1 MQPNEVVDVSQ
12 DKSGK
17 LFLKVFLIN
26 SDLNLAKWR
35 IHPDYI
41 PKHVEKFV
49 GRPFIL
55 TQERGHPLEFENAKI
70 DWNNINDSIGGLL
83 QAQEKY
89 RIGTIRK
96 VEPIRSA
103 SADTKSQSS
112 SSVWAAYV
120 EVVDPKAVQAF
131 KSGLIP
137 RYVSPAVFRLNQSE
151 SPETTTDFEP
161 LHLAAVDIPA
171 YGYAH
176 AGIRGACEGDIVH
189 CSNALASA
197 SAPVEECGFCVKG
210 VLDGFQN
217 RFDKN
222 ANSSLVQSGVK
233 QASVNL
239 SVNST
244 TTDSQPQAQQ
254 SQQQPT
260 QQSQQPQPQQP
271 TVANIN
277 TTPQTPI
284 SSPSNIPQQPG
295 IPQPRPEGAPFEVP
309 KVEAKE
315 NETKPAPGNLP
326 GQLGPSPT
334 ADNSN
339 NDKAKTQQDEVAT
352 LRATVEALL
361 SRVKELDS
369 FKAESEKTTAEKLL
383 AAKRNKIEAI
393 IPGDYARSKEERN
406 KAIDALMKFEDG
418 PQLDYILEKFVTP
431 TIAPPNPLLNPDA
444 KGEKRGLKQAGFS
457 ESITKRV
464 PSKRLSDYAA
474 VPNNTDDTE
483 AKPAIQQASIDQA
496 LILKRAARIVAMS
509 DIVANSQYSGGF

>member
-1 MQPNEVVDVSQ
+1 MSSSEVVDVFE
-12 DKSGK
+12 DKKGK
-17 LFLKVFLIN
+17 LFLKTFLVN

-55 TQERGHPLEFENAKI
+55 TQERGHPLEFERAKI

-96 VEPIRSA
+96 VEAVKNFKNQASA
-103 SADTKSQSS
+103 SERQS

-120 EVVDPKAVQAF
+120 EITDPNAAQAF
-131 KSGLIP
+131 KSGHIP
-137 RYVSPAVFRLNQSE
+137 RYVSPAVFRLNQTE

-171 YGYAH
+171 YGYQQ
-176 AGIRGACEGDIVH
+176 AGIRGSCEGDIVS
-189 CSNALASA
+189 CSNALAAA
-197 SAPVEECGFCVKG
+197 SAPVEEVGFCVKG

-217 RFDKN
+217 TFT
-222 ANSSLVQSGVK
+222 NSSLVLSGVK

-244 TTDSQPQAQQ
+244 STDSQPQAQP
-254 SQQQPT
+254 QQQQQQQQTQQPPPT
-260 QQSQQPQPQQP
+260 QP
-271 TVANIN
+271 VANNN
-277 TTPQTPI
+277 TTPQTP
-284 SSPSNIPQQPG
+284 SSQILSNIPQQPG

-309 KVEAKE
+309 KVEAKD
-315 NETKPAPGNLP
+315 ETKPAPGNLP
-326 GQLGPSPT
+326 GQLGPSPN
-334 ADNSN
+334 ASN
-339 NDKAKTQQDEVAT
+339 NNDDKTKQDEVAT

-383 AAKRNKIEAI
+383 AAKRSKIEAV
-393 IPGDYARSKEERN
+393 IPSDYAKSKEERN
-406 KAIDALMKFEDG
+406 KAIEALMRFEDG

-431 TIAPPNPLLNPDA
+431 TTAPPINPLLPLDG
-444 KGEKRGLKQAGFS
+444 KEKRGLKQAGFS

-474 VPNNTDDTE
+474 VPNAEQATTQ
-483 AKPAIQQASIDQA
+483 PAIQQASIDQA
-496 LILKRAARIVAMS
+496 AILKRAARIVAMS